1 MSLAWAGGGGV
12 EQVQHV
18 AQNVAQHTEPEE
30 VSHGVLHWIIE
41 VIPGGEWSVIGLMAF
56 GASGL
61 VWHKF
66 HKQIENF
73 VWLIVKKKME
83 QRKP

>member
-1 MSLAWAGGGGV
+1 M
-12 EQVQHV
+12 EPVQHV
-18 AQNVAQHTEPEE
+18 AQHVATAPVKDE

-41 VIPGGEWSVIGLMAF
+41 VIPGGEWSVIGLMVF

-66 HKQIENF
+66 HKPIENF
-73 VWLIVKKKME
+73 IWNIVKKKLDE
-83 QRKP
+83 RK